1 MDTLHQWMQALNGI
15 VWGPPVLVLIL
26 GTGLFLTIGLGGMT
40 IYRIPF
46 SLKLMMRGRTGSG
59 DGEVSPYRA
68 LMTSLS
74 ATIGIG
80 NIVGVATAIAVGGPG
95 ALFWMWVTAL
105 VGSASK
111 YAEAVLAIQ
120 YREKVADGSY
130 AGGPMYYIRN
140 GLGPRW
146 RWLAFAF
153 ALFGALAG
161 FGIGNMVQANSVADA
176 LAGTFAVPHW
186 LSALAMVVLTALV
199 ILGGVQ
205 RIGQVSGWLVPL
217 MMAGYSVFALVI
229 LAINVGEIP
238 AVLAQVFTDAF
249 TGTAATGG
257 FVGGTVAMAIQI
269 GVARGVFS
277 NEAGMGSAPIAHAA
291 AQTDDPVRQGLIGSL
306 GTFIDT
312 IVGCTITGLVILV
325 TGAWTSGE
333 TGATMSTR
341 AFSVLPGGD
350 WVVAI
355 SLALFAFSTILGW
368 SYYSERCAVY
378 LLGPRA
384 VRPFRW
390 LWVAAVPLGALAK
403 LEFVWLMADNL
414 NALMALPN
422 LVALLL
428 LSPVVFRLT
437 RERLPRVLAEE
448 GGARSSPDSAA
459 S

>member
-1 MDTLHQWMQALNGI
+1 METIHRAMLAINDV
-15 VWGPPVLVLIL
+15 VWGVPMLVLIL
-26 GTGLFLTIGLGGMT
+26 GTGLYLTIGLGGMS

-46 SLKLMMRGRTGSG
+46 SLRLMMRGRRGSG
-59 DGEVSPYRA
+59 AGEVSPYNA

-80 NIVGVATAIAVGGPG
+80 NIVGVATAIAAGGPG
-95 ALFWMWVTAL
+95 ALFWMWCTAL
-105 VGSASK
+105 VGSATK
-111 YAEAVLAIQ
+111 YAEAVLAVH
-120 YREKVADGSY
+120 YRERIADGSY

-153 ALFGALAG
+153 AVFGALAG
-161 FGIGNMVQANSVADA
+161 FGIGNTVQANSVADA

-186 LSALAMVVLTALV
+186 LSAVVMLVLTALV

-205 RIGQVSGWLVPL
+205 RIAKVSGWLVPV
-217 MMAGYSVFALVI
+217 MALIYMACGLVI
-229 LAINVGEIP
+229 LVLHWEGVP
-238 AVLAQVFTDAF
+238 AALALVFSDAF

-257 FVGGTVAMAIQI
+257 FAGAAVAMAIRY
-269 GVARGVFS
+269 GVARGIFS

-291 AQTDDPVRQGLIGSL
+291 AQTDSAVRQGLIGSL

-312 IVGCTITGLVILV
+312 ILVCTVTGLAIIV
-325 TGAWTSGE
+325 TGVWQSGA
-333 TGATMSTR
+333 TGAMLSSQ
-341 AFSVLPGGD
+341 AFGAGMPGGQ
-350 WVVAI
+350 WMVAI
-355 SLALFAFSTILGW
+355 SLVLFAYSTILGW
-368 SYYSERCAVY
+368 AYYSERCVVY
-378 LLGPRA
+378 LVGPRG
-384 VRPFRW
+384 VWPFRW

-403 LEFVWLMADNL
+403 LEFVWLLADNL

-437 RERLPRVLAEE
+437 REQLPAILIQERLNIR
-448 GGARSSPDSAA
+448 AA
-459 S
+459 PES